1 MFVLI
6 LADVALCAA
15 LVMVA
20 AFVMVMRRRRRSGAQ
35 PPGPGRQRHG
45 AVAGPADGG
54 MAQRGTAVV
63 PGFSPDIVEPDFGAH
78 APAAP
83 EQAAESQI
91 SGVADPQPGPHRPAA
106 KPDRQRAPATEPD
119 GQRAPATEP
128 DGQRAPA
135 AEPDGQRA
143 SPAEPDGQRAP
154 ATEPYGQ
161 AAAGAITSSER
172 IGSYYEAADRPIA
185 DYLAAHGWTEE
196 PGTHDPG

>member
-1 MFVLI
+1 MLVLI

-45 AVAGPADGG
+45 AVAGSADEG
-54 MAQRGTAVV
+54 MAPRGTAVV
-63 PGFSPDIVEPDFGAH
+63 PGFSRDIVEPDLGAH
-78 APAAP
+78 APA
-83 EQAAESQI
+83 E
-91 SGVADPQPGPHRPAA
+91 
-106 KPDRQRAPATEPD
+106 PDGQRAPATEPD

-128 DGQRAPA
+128 DGQ
-135 AEPDGQRA
+135 
-143 SPAEPDGQRAP
+143 
-154 ATEPYGQ
+154 

-172 IGSYYEAADRPIA
+172 IGSYYDAADRPIA